1 MYCERRKYP
10 RTCEGLPVDP
20 CTVRFLCCCAA
31 AVPSADATGLRLRC
45 CCWQACRQ
53 GIEVSVRRR
62 GVGLGVINRK
72 SRFAPNGCRSG
83 FLALLLIGRKRAGE
97 LIRLIRPPRLS
108 KRIPFGNN
116 ASVRDM
122 WCWCCDAT
130 RRREAR
136 RARKRMGALKSHS
149 IPWPCSARGAW
160 RHFFFS
166 ADLSSLTRFPYST
179 RLRGAEAGQ
188 RR

>member
-1 MYCERRKYP
+1 M
-10 RTCEGLPVDP
+10 
-20 CTVRFLCCCAA
+20 
-31 AVPSADATGLRLRC
+31 
-45 CCWQACRQ
+45 
-53 GIEVSVRRR
+53 
-62 GVGLGVINRK
+62 GVINRK

-130 RRREAR
+130 ARREAR
-136 RARKRMGALKSHS
+136 RDAREREWG
-149 IPWPCSARGAW
+149 
-160 RHFFFS
+160 
-166 ADLSSLTRFPYST
+166 LSKVTRFHGRAQRVALGGISFLAPTFPHS
-179 RLRGAEAGQ
+179 RGFHIPLDCAERSWANAIDKNVSPDVCIAKG
-188 RR
+188 RALCVNRSASPS